1 MKMGKE
7 IFRLEFENLLWV
19 IFIMLSLLNIYGD
32 LDDEKFLKTNNT
44 SYKMESNYIFNFT
57 LTVTLFIYLYFF
69 IRNYKKYE
77 SIDDSQKDIYL
88 VKLLGSAF
96 LIAGIICL
104 LYFQNQQNS
113 FLGSPAI

>member
-1 MKMGKE
+1 MDKE

-69 IRNYKKYE
+69 IRNYKKYME
-77 SIDDSQKDIYL
+77 VNNYQKKLYS
-88 VKLLGSAF
+88 VKLFGSIF
-96 LIAGIICL
+96 LIVGVICL
-104 LYFQNQQNS
+104 LYFQSHQNS
-113 FLGSPAI
+113 FVGSPAI